1 MEQARAGQMQSQ
13 TDKNNLDFYDKA
25 NGTDHERAVELQQQ
39 KLNADIVN
47 TSLKSQAQLDAL
59 DKQRGTAILT
69 EHAKASLQPR
79 EKAVR

>member
-1 MEQARAGQMQSQ
+1 MQSQ

-25 NGTDHERAVELQQQ
+25 NGTEHERALELQQQ
-39 KLNADIVN
+39 KLDTDVTN
-47 TSLKSQAQLDAL
+47 TVLKNQAQLDAL
-59 DKQRGTAILT
+59 DKQRGTALLT